1 MKVLVLAGGEGSRMQ
16 PWTSIIPKCLLP
28 VGGQPVSRI
37 IVERLI
43 DEGFTEIIL
52 CINRIFE
59 REFKHEYRDIEDIKF
74 SITDTPQGTAGE
86 VYYGLQNYP
95 LNNKEENFGVIY
107 ADDLTEIDYV
117 SMLTQ
122 HHEEENDITIAV
134 TSNVPLD
141 VGVVEIEGGNI
152 IGFKEKPLIS
162 ELKMNTYVWTGV
174 AYFKSALTPL
184 FSPGKDIAK
193 DIFPEALNKNLKI
206 GTFISDKPWWDI
218 GQLSH
223 YRRVKEVFK

>member
-28 VGGQPVSRI
+28 VGGRPVSRI

-52 CINRIFE
+52 CINRMFE

-86 VYYGLQNYP
+86 VYYGLQNFP
-95 LNNKEENFGVIY
+95 LRDEEDTFCVVY

-117 SMLTQ
+117 SMLTR
-122 HHEEENDITIAV
+122 HYEEENDITIAV
-134 TSNVPLD
+134 TPNVPLD
-141 VGVVEIEGGNI
+141 VGVVEIEDGNI

-174 AYFKSALTPL
+174 VYFKSTLTSL

-193 DIFPEALNKNLKI
+193 DIFPEALNKKLKI
-206 GTFISDKPWWDI
+206 EAFISDNPWWDI